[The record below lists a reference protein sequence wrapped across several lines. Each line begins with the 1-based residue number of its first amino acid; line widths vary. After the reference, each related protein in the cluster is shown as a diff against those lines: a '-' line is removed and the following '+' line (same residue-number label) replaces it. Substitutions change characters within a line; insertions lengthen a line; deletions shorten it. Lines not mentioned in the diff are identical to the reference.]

1 MIASKFGIGQQ
12 VRHTLLGYLGVVVDI
27 DPEYSLDEPLADEL
41 AVNAE
46 LRAAP
51 WYHVVME
58 GDDGQ
63 PVHTYLAEAQLSSE
77 LQEEHPEQPTM
88 DELAQTIRKQL
99 QAPRLRNCVK
109 KPDNGLFFITSP
121 APDGDVDRRTAIHDD
136 LQPRI
141 PRQHGGLLVNHAQL
155 HPQRFRP
162 YGDSV
167 LRHFPRRLG
176 ITEDIDHINFS
187 GTSASVA

>member
-27 DPEYSLDEPLADEL
+27 DPEYSPLMSRQHDEL

-63 PVHTYLAEAQLSSE
+63 PVRHL
-77 LQEEHPEQPTM
+77 PC
-88 DELAQTIRKQL
+88 RK
-99 QAPRLRNCVK
+99 R
-109 KPDNGLFFITSP
+109 S
-121 APDGDVDRRTAIHDD
+121 
-136 LQPRI
+136 
-141 PRQHGGLLVNHAQL
+141 
-155 HPQRFRP
+155 
-162 YGDSV
+162 
-167 LRHFPRRLG
+167 
-176 ITEDIDHINFS
+176 
-187 GTSASVA
+187 